1 MLILAAIGN
10 TVDPEIIAGVE
21 KYAKRIARYMK
32 FEIHCLPDIKNPPR
46 ESEALKKSEET
57 TIRKWLKPNDTL
69 VLLDE
74 YGKEFT
80 SKQFSA
86 FMEHKLATL
95 RGRLIFIIGG
105 AYGFSESLKKEFESV
120 SLSKLTFP
128 HQMVRLI
135 AVEQLY
141 RAFTIAKGEPYHHD

>member
-1 MLILAAIGN
+1 MLILAAIGSN
-10 TVDPEIIAGVE
+10 TDPEILTGVE
-21 KYAKRIARYMK
+21 KYAKRISRYIK
-32 FEIHCLPDIKNPPR
+32 FETHFIPDIKNPPR
-46 ESEALKKSEET
+46 ETETLKKAEEEL
-57 TIRKWLKPNDTL
+57 IRKWLKPTDTL

-80 SKQFSA
+80 SRQFSA
-86 FMEHKLATL
+86 FMSNKLSTL

-105 AYGFSESLKKEFESV
+105 AYGFSEGLKKEFESV

-135 AVEQLY
+135 AAEQLY
-141 RAFTIAKGEPYHHD
+141 RAFTITKGEPYHHD